1 MSGVV
6 TVYATF
12 ADRAEAERIGR
23 QMVEERLA
31 ACVNILGDAH
41 SIYRWQGQI
50 ETATETAALFK
61 TAADR
66 AEPLTARIITL
77 HSYDNPAV
85 TVWPISTSTRSE
97 EHTSELQSLMRI
109 SYAVFCLKKKKE

>member
-6 TVYATF
+6 TVYATV

-85 TVWPISTSTRSE
+85 TVWPISRSE

-109 SYAVFCLKKKKE
+109 SYSVFCLKKKN

>member
-66 AEPLTARIITL
+66 AEPLTARIVVRAL
-77 HSYDNPAV
+77 VRFGCLAAGLAHAALLADRK
-85 TVWPISTSTRSE
+85 STRLNSS
-97 EHTSELQSLMRI
+97 H
-109 SYAVFCLKKKKE
+109 

>member
-1 MSGVV
+1 
-6 TVYATF
+6 
-12 ADRAEAERIGR
+12 
-23 QMVEERLA
+23 MVEGRLA

-85 TVWPISTSTRSE
+85 TVWPISTSTPSYEAWVLRSE

-109 SYAVFCLKKKKE
+109 SYAVFCLKKKTYHT

>member
-6 TVYATF
+6 TVYATV

-61 TAADR
+61 TAAYR

-77 HSYDNPAV
+77 HSYDNPA
-85 TVWPISTSTRSE
+85 RSE
-97 EHTSELQSLMRI
+97 EHQSELQSLMRI
-109 SYAVFCLKKKKE
+109 SYADFCLKKTKTQNR

>member
-1 MSGVV
+1 
-6 TVYATF
+6 
-12 ADRAEAERIGR
+12 
-23 QMVEERLA
+23 MVEERLA

-85 TVWPISTSTRSE
+85 TVWPISTSKIGRAHVCTPVTNAPLVCR
-97 EHTSELQSLMRI
+97 LQLEQ
-109 SYAVFCLKKKKE
+109 KKETHTHQPRT